1 MTAATLRR
9 AVAIGIFTVS
19 LLGLLPLVLKEP
31 VGLAAA
37 APADQSVI
45 EVAPEKVSLTFAGEI
60 DRDSAH
66 VTVLDADGRAV
77 IAGRPVVDRYEIH
90 QPISITGSGGY
101 SATYHVR
108 FANGAVAAGT
118 VAFGV
123 GDGVPPRVAG
133 AHGGHAGQ
141 IDPVTLTVLAANV
154 VALAVIGWKLTRRR
168 PARADP
174 PT

>member
-9 AVAIGIFTVS
+9 AVAIGIFAVS
-19 LLGLLPLVLKEP
+19 LLGLLPLVLDEP

-37 APADQSVI
+37 APADQSVV
-45 EVAPEKVSLTFAGEI
+45 EAAPQTVSLTFAGEI

-77 IAGRPVVDRYEIH
+77 IAGRPVVDRYEIR
-90 QPISITGSGGY
+90 QPVSISGSGGY

-108 FANGAVAAGT
+108 FANGAVATGT
-118 VAFGV
+118 VSFGV
-123 GDGVPPRVAG
+123 GDGAPPRVAG
-133 AHGGHAGQ
+133 GHASHGGQ

-154 VALAVIGWKLTRRR
+154 VALVVIGWKLARRR
-168 PARADP
+168 PARTDP